1 MPGLLSSERCMMQ
14 GGSPSNLPRGQPDE
28 LKRCASLL
36 GVSELLIITRQ
47 RSLARYINQNVLA
60 DF

>member
-1 MPGLLSSERCMMQ
+1 MMQ